1 MATTNRNEYFDILR
15 GAAIIAVV
23 AIHSISVGLNQPIN
37 SLDFNL
43 TMFFRNAINFAVPVF
58 LAISGYFLVNK
69 NVQNTAQYIS
79 FIKKQIPKVYLPCLV
94 WSLCW
99 LLLSRLR
106 GGGLD
111 YFDVF
116 TFQANEI
123 YYFIFLIVQCYLL
136 LPFLQRLATHK
147 GLLISVAISIIM
159 TFVIYALRYH
169 AGINLPLIVYAGN
182 LFTWLMFF
190 VLGLYLGKNKIISI
204 TNAKLLLL
212 VIITFSLS
220 CLESYWLIDEYA
232 QAPNAATAVKASS
245 FLYSF
250 CVIVLLFKN
259 QKIFYSS
266 ILMRFGKASFGI
278 YLIHMLPLMVIAAL
292 VKHYLPWL
300 HSEVLLYQ
308 AFLIVSVSFLCLL
321 GVSTINH
328 LLPNQISRL
337 LGFR

>member
-136 LPFLQRLATHK
+136 LPFLQKLATHK
-147 GLLISVAISIIM
+147 GLLISVAISII
-159 TFVIYALRYH
+159 IRAR
-169 AGINLPLIVYAGN
+169 
-182 LFTWLMFF
+182 
-190 VLGLYLGKNKIISI
+190 S
-204 TNAKLLLL
+204 
-212 VIITFSLS
+212 
-220 CLESYWLIDEYA
+220 
-232 QAPNAATAVKASS
+232 
-245 FLYSF
+245 
-250 CVIVLLFKN
+250 
-259 QKIFYSS
+259 
-266 ILMRFGKASFGI
+266 
-278 YLIHMLPLMVIAAL
+278 
-292 VKHYLPWL
+292 
-300 HSEVLLYQ
+300 
-308 AFLIVSVSFLCLL
+308 
-321 GVSTINH
+321 
-328 LLPNQISRL
+328 
-337 LGFR
+337 